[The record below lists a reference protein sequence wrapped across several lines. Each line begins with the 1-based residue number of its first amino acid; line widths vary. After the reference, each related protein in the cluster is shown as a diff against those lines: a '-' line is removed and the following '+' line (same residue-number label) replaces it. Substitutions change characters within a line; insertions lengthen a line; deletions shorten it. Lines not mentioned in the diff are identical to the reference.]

1 MAAVWLVLRVLLWVL
16 AGLLVLLLIALVL
29 PVGANITWEKGA
41 LTVDARAAF
50 VRLRVYP
57 LARRTKR
64 AKPGKQRPARRP
76 KQPPQQAA
84 AEGKPGAEA
93 SAKPAEPKPAKEPP
107 IRLEFT
113 LTTIRAL
120 ASTAG
125 GLIRRVLRGIRVYDI
140 TLRLPVHGQDAAD
153 TALRYGRLNALLHTT
168 LAAVSNLMRVE
179 CKQLALAA
187 DFTDEYKGQE
197 TFSCKITTRLII
209 MVTAGIWALYR
220 LWRAGF
226 FALGAPKPTKKAKKT
241 KAKAA
246 QTAAAAK

>member
-57 LARRTKR
+57 FAKR
-64 AKPGKQRPARRP
+64 KKKAKLGKKRPAKP
-76 KQPPQQAA
+76 KQPPQQPAA
-84 AEGKPGAEA
+84 AGGKPGAEA
-93 SAKPAEPKPAKEPP
+93 GAKPAEPKPAKEPP

>member
-1 MAAVWLVLRVLLWVL
+1 MSAVWLALRVLLWVL

-29 PVGANITWEKGA
+29 PVGAQIVWEKGA
-41 LTVDARAAF
+41 LTVYARAAF

-57 LARRTKR
+57 FAERKKK
-64 AKPGKQRPARRP
+64 AKPGKKRPVRP
-76 KQPPQQAA
+76 KQPPQQSA
-84 AEGKPGAEA
+84 AEDKTGGGASPKPAG
-93 SAKPAEPKPAKEPP
+93 AKPAREPP

-113 LTTIRAL
+113 LNTIRAL

-125 GLIRRVLRGIRVYDI
+125 GLIRRVLRGIRVHEV

-153 TALRYGRLNALLHTT
+153 TALRYGRINALLHTT

-197 TFSCKITTRLII
+197 YFSCKITTRLII

-226 FALGAPKPTKKAKKT
+226 FALGAPKPQKQVQAR
-241 KAKAA
+241 AG